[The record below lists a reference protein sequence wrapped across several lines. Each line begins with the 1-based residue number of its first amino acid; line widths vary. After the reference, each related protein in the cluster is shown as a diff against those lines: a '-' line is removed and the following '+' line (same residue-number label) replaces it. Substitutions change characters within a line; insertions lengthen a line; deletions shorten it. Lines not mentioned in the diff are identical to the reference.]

1 MSASTLTKK
10 KHFRLLFFGVWL
22 VGLCFVLF
30 LSLYPYRFHLV
41 SVLFSFRVFFGGEGG
56 ACFFYFL
63 GFFVLFCFGSKTR
76 RRNKMTDANSD
87 DLCGDG
93 GKHKKQTNKRR
104 AQKTHKKK
112 TIRKLGDSGTNRQLR
127 TSCGRGVQ

>member
-41 SVLFSFRVFFGGEGG
+41 SVLFSFRVFFGGGW
-56 ACFFYFL
+56 CLFFLFFGFL
-63 GFFVLFCFGSKTR
+63 CFVLFWFQDET
-76 RRNKMTDANSD
+76 T
-87 DLCGDG
+87 
-93 GKHKKQTNKRR
+93 
-104 AQKTHKKK
+104 
-112 TIRKLGDSGTNRQLR
+112 
-127 TSCGRGVQ
+127 